1 MTDFERLYAANPHI
15 AIHRVN
21 EAVFKPYGR
30 VLNIDAAKLIYTCRE
45 AIEMPYEGIKYFPA
59 LKEIDSHSCAES
71 IRDICFGQLDAQMG
85 VCFGHNSTLN
95 ALEYHICSEINI
107 AVTDLVLLLAELR
120 DLDEDGRLESGKIK
134 AFYLHE
140 GDVVEIYGPTLHY
153 CPCEVR
159 KTGFSCIVGLPRGT
173 NTSLDR
179 ERTKHDLLWAK
190 NKWLIVHEEN
200 SAFLARGARAGINGT
215 NLKIHA
221 IDELL

>member
-1 MTDFERLYAANPHI
+1 MTDFERLCAANPHI
-15 AIHRVN
+15 VIHEVT

-30 VLNIDAAKLIYTCRE
+30 VLNIDASEFLCICRK
-45 AIEMPYEGIKYFPA
+45 AIELPAEGSKYLPA
-59 LKEIDSHSCAES
+59 LKEIDTHSCAEF

-85 VCFGHNSTLN
+85 ICFGHNSTLN

-120 DLDEDGRLESGKIK
+120 DLGEDGRLDSGKIK

-153 CPCEVR
+153 CPCEVK

-173 NTSLDR
+173 NTPLQH
-179 ERTKHDLLWAK
+179 ERMKDDLLWAR
-190 NKWLIVHEEN
+190 NKWLIAHGEN
-200 SAFLARGARAGINGT
+200 AALLARGARAGIYGT
-215 NLKIHA
+215 NLKIYA
-221 IDELL
+221 IG